1 MSWNCEKPDWPNFTY
16 NSAALESLE
25 KRFLLR
31 SGEFIGAFRHIG
43 ADDQDTIRIELIGDE
58 AVKTSEKPEDMLRF
72 DLENERET
80 IANYRQRIRQAE
92 ALGEYALSE
101 TLRGIILQ
109 EQEHLIDLAD
119 ALGIDV
125 PR

>member
-1 MSWNCEKPDWPNFTY
+1 MTTTPKP
-16 NSAALESLE
+16 
-25 KRFLLR
+25 
-31 SGEFIGAFRHIG
+31 
-43 ADDQDTIRIELIGDE
+43 
-58 AVKTSEKPEDMLRF
+58 VKTSDKPEDMLRF
-72 DLENERET
+72 DLDNERET

-109 EQEHLIDLAD
+109 EQEDQIDLAD
-119 ALGIDV
+119 ALGIEV